1 MKTPKNIQSQ
11 KSRLETPNKKQNSD
25 TLRGFDEEILKE
37 AKKRVLKLN
46 HPCQICN
53 EVIYIGT
60 GGIIENIPQHYK
72 CYKEEAIALTRE
84 ACEKR
89 FEIGWHKESF
99 EKGQKAERQRI
110 LEIINECHTR
120 YGTHQ
125 RGNDMKNCID
135 PDELKREVLKDG
147 M

>member
-1 MKTPKNIQSQ
+1 MKTKNQSQ
-11 KSRLETPNKKQNSD
+11 ESRLETPNKKQNSD
-25 TLRGFDEEILKE
+25 TLRGDDEISKEVLRNADKGAIYPKEWKIQGILL
-37 AKKRVLKLN
+37 RVALD
-46 HPCQICN
+46 
-53 EVIYIGT
+53 
-60 GGIIENIPQHYK
+60 
-72 CYKEEAIALTRE
+72 AIALTRE